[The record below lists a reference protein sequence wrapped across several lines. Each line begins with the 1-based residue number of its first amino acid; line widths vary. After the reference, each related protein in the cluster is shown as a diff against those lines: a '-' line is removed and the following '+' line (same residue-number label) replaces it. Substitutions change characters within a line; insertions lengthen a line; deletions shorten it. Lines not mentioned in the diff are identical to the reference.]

1 MQMNR
6 VIIFLYDLLVAF
18 AFGFQLA
25 VVGPVVMGSQSLFWL
40 LACIFALSVLFLTI
54 REFFHPSPL
63 EIVSYHINL
72 IMRHLPDDKDE
83 GYDRKNQL
91 YLSDR
96 FLESEEFQFFYYG
109 DCCAKLDKYQHMK
122 IKLAI
127 GPEDYNEVEMI
138 IQTMDEHYIRFRII
152 KETGNPFLAFLYGWV
167 IDEIKYSNQI
177 EFLELVEG

>member
-6 VIIFLYDLLVAF
+6 VMIFLYDLLVTF
-18 AFGFQLA
+18 AFGFQLVA
-25 VVGPVVMGSQSLFWL
+25 AGPTVMGSQPLFWL
-40 LACIFALSVLFLTI
+40 LAAIFALSVLFFTI

-72 IMRHLPDDKDE
+72 IMRHLPDEVDE

-96 FLESEEFQFFYYG
+96 FLDSEKFQFFYYG
-109 DCCAKLDKYQHMK
+109 DCCAKLDKYAHMK

-127 GPEDYNEVEMI
+127 GPEDFNDVEMI
-138 IQTMDEHYIRFRII
+138 IQTMDEQYIRFRII
-152 KETGNPFLAFLYGWV
+152 KETSNPLTAFLYGWV
-167 IDEIKYSNQI
+167 IDEIEYSDQT
-177 EFLELVEG
+177 EFLGLVDG